1 LSDYAIE
8 QLRSLVRV
16 VGCPYVFARLDTHNR
31 WINPQGPFDAG
42 RKKAKLEWIGFHDSR
57 HFQATQW
64 VMRGI
69 DLRTVQELLGHS
81 DITTTMR
88 YSHFAPSHAM
98 RSIAEV
104 QKAEA
109 ADVEKAR
116 ATNGRQAIGSEGAG
130 ETSPVNLLIAEC
142 RKEDSN
148 LHPLART
155 RT

>member
-1 LSDYAIE
+1 
-8 QLRSLVRV
+8 
-16 VGCPYVFARLDTHNR
+16 
-31 WINPQGPFDAG
+31 
-42 RKKAKLEWIGFHDSR
+42 LEWIGFHDSR

-116 ATNGRQAIGSEGAG
+116 ATNGRLAIGSEGAG

>member
-1 LSDYAIE
+1 
-8 QLRSLVRV
+8 
-16 VGCPYVFARLDTHNR
+16 
-31 WINPQGPFDAG
+31 
-42 RKKAKLEWIGFHDSR
+42 
-57 HFQATQW
+57 
-64 VMRGI
+64 MRGI

-116 ATNGRQAIGSEGAG
+116 STSGRQAVGSEGVG
-130 ETSPVNLLIAEC
+130 DTSLDNLLIAEC

>member
-1 LSDYAIE
+1 M
-8 QLRSLVRV
+8 V
-16 VGCPYVFARLDTHNR
+16 VSH
-31 WINPQGPFDAG
+31 ISEEG
-42 RKKAKLEWIGFHDSR
+42 RD
-57 HFQATQW
+57 
-64 VMRGI
+64 
-69 DLRTVQELLGHS
+69 
-81 DITTTMR
+81 
-88 YSHFAPSHAM
+88 SHAR

-116 ATNGRQAIGSEGAG
+116 ATNGRQAVASETVGD
-130 ETSPVNLLIAEC
+130 TSPANLLIAEC

>member
-1 LSDYAIE
+1 
-8 QLRSLVRV
+8 
-16 VGCPYVFARLDTHNR
+16 
-31 WINPQGPFDAG
+31 
-42 RKKAKLEWIGFHDSR
+42 
-57 HFQATQW
+57 
-64 VMRGI
+64 MRGI

-88 YSHFAPSHAM
+88 YSHFTPGHAM

-116 ATNGRQAIGSEGAG
+116 ATNGRQAVGSEDVGD
-130 ETSPVNLLIAEC
+130 TSPDNLLIAEC

>member
-1 LSDYAIE
+1 MTSVNF
-8 QLRSLVRV
+8 R
-16 VGCPYVFARLDTHNR
+16 
-31 WINPQGPFDAG
+31 
-42 RKKAKLEWIGFHDSR
+42 
-57 HFQATQW
+57 ATQW

-69 DLRTVQELLGHS
+69 DLRAGIARTQRHHYNDALFTL
-81 DITTTMR
+81 
-88 YSHFAPSHAM
+88 APSHAM

-109 ADVEKAR
+109 ADFEKAR
-116 ATNGRQAIGSEGAG
+116 APNGRQAVGSEAVGD
-130 ETSPVNLLIAEC
+130 TSPDKLLIVEC